1 MRALLDEFLNYL
13 SVERGLSKNTILAY
27 RTDLDHFISWLGSR
41 RIDSIDG
48 VTRNDIT
55 KYLLGLKDGGI
66 GSNSISRALVAI
78 KMFYRFLVQERLA
91 KDDVAGVLESPK
103 LIRPLPSVLGMGEV
117 DKLLAGPDVRDW
129 LGIRDKAAL
138 ELMYASGMR
147 VSEIVELTM
156 DGLNLDVGFIKCRG
170 KGDKERIVPIGKSA
184 KDAITRYIDK
194 VRPQLLGKRHH
205 STKAHG
211 AVLSSTEVRQDPH
224 LFISRLGKKISRQSF
239 WKMIK
244 KYMRKA
250 RIKKDI
256 TPHTLRHSFATH
268 LLERGADLRVV
279 QEMLGHADI
288 STTQLYTHINKER
301 LKSIHKQF
309 HPRA

>member
-1 MRALLDEFLNYL
+1 MKALLDEFLNYL
-13 SVERGLSKNTILAY
+13 SVERGLSKNTISSY
-27 RTDLDHFISWLGSR
+27 GTDLAHFIGYLEKKGASDID
-41 RIDSIDG
+41 RIK
-48 VTRNDIT
+48 RQDIMN
-55 KYLLGLKDGGI
+55 YMLSLKDSGI
-66 GSNSISRALVAI
+66 SSNSISRALVAI

-103 LIRPLPSVLGMGEV
+103 LIRPLPNVLNTVEV
-117 DKLLAGPDVRDW
+117 DKLLAAPDIRDW
-129 LGIRDKAAL
+129 IGLRDKAAL
-138 ELMYASGMR
+138 ELMYATGMR
-147 VSEIVELTM
+147 VSEMVELAI

-170 KGDKERIVPIGKSA
+170 KGDKERIVPLGKA
-184 KDAITRYIDK
+184 ANAAVARYMEK
-194 VRPQLLGKRHH
+194 VRPNLAKNKQD
-205 STKAHG
+205 AH
-211 AVLSSTEVRQDPH
+211 VFL
-224 LFISRLGKKISRQSF
+224 SRLGKKISRQSF

-244 KYMRKA
+244 TNARRA

-288 STTQLYTHINKER
+288 ATTQIYTHINKER